1 MLSAGRRLMPIRIKR
16 LYDEA
21 TDDDGHRVLVDR
33 LWPRGIRRE
42 EAHVDEWLKLVA
54 PSDELRKWFNHKVD
68 RWPEFRERYLAEL
81 EAPDQQRQL
90 QRLRDLA
97 RWQPV
102 TLLYGA
108 SDAEHNQA
116 VVLLEALT

>member
-1 MLSAGRRLMPIRIKR
+1 MPIRIKR
-16 LYDEA
+16 IYDEPA
-21 TDDDGHRVLVDR
+21 EDDGHRVLVDR

-54 PSDELRKWFNHKVD
+54 PSDELRKWFNHKVE

-81 EAPDQQRQL
+81 ETAEQQRQL

-97 RWQPV
+97 RWQPL

-108 SDAEHNQA
+108 RDAEHNQA

>member
-1 MLSAGRRLMPIRIKR
+1 VPLNIKR
-16 LYDEA
+16 VYDEPA
-21 TDDDGHRVLVDR
+21 EGDGHRVLVDG
-33 LWPRGIRRE
+33 LWPRGLTKAT
-42 EAHVDEWLKLVA
+42 AHVDEWLRDLA
-54 PSDELRKWFNHKVD
+54 PSSELRKWFGHNIL

-81 EAPDQQRQL
+81 DTPEQQRQL

-108 SDAEHNQA
+108 KDEEHNQA
-116 VVLLEALT
+116 MVLLEALK